1 MLIKKITKIIIGTNN
16 KGKLREIKNLLPKNL
31 QIYSP
36 SVLKI
41 KSPIE
46 NGKTFRE
53 NSLIKAKFF
62 SLKSKMICLSDDSGL
77 EIDVLDR
84 RPGIYSARWG
94 GKKGNFNKAI
104 NRVFNELDK
113 KNINW
118 KNKKIKAR
126 FICSLTI
133 YWPNKKIINSVG
145 KIEGYISPFKK
156 GKNGFGY
163 DPIFVPDGHEL
174 TFGEMDTD
182 FKHSI
187 SHRAEAFNLLK
198 SELLN
203 DR

>member
-31 QIYSP
+31 QIYTP

-163 DPIFVPDGHEL
+163 DPIFIAKGKKI
-174 TFGEMDTD
+174 TFGEMKPLQKYKIDHRFRA
-182 FKHSI
+182 FKKI
-187 SHRAEAFNLLK
+187 KKFF
-198 SELLN
+198 
-203 DR
+203 